1 MVSGYVIEGVGVKK
15 PQTKKELVRFY
26 CYGLLMVLLG
36 FAVTYQFIEPAPPTK
51 LVLAAG
57 APGGAYLEFA
67 KEYRTLL
74 VEDGVSLEILE
85 TSGSIDNLALLAA
98 GKVDA
103 ALLQGGIADSLEYP
117 DLLGLGSLYFE
128 PLWVFTRQG
137 FKLENLSQL
146 SGKKAVLGS
155 EGSGTRKVVLQLLQ
169 DNEIDV
175 ATLVEVELTGMPA
188 VEALRQGKVDIIF
201 MVAAVSSAQ
210 VKTLLNS
217 DHLAPVNFV
226 RAEAYA
232 RRHNFLSKVILPQ
245 GVVNFKKNIPPQDV
259 ALVAP
264 AATLVVRESLHPA
277 LAGLLT
283 QVIDKVHSKGGLL
296 NSRRHQFPSAEYL
309 DFPLSE
315 EAEQF
320 YRRGVPF
327 LQRYLPFWMAIQ
339 FDRLKLLMLPL
350 LALLLPLIK
359 ILPLTYRWRM
369 RSRIYRWYDTLQV
382 LDYEVRQDRSSS
394 AVEGFIARL
403 NEIEEEARQIT
414 VPLAYAAELY
424 SLRHHIDL
432 LRRQVGELK
441 EVDRL

>member
-1 MVSGYVIEGVGVKK
+1 MKK
-15 PQTKKELVRFY
+15 PQTKKELLRFY
-26 CYGLLMVLLG
+26 SYGLLMVLLG

-51 LVLAAG
+51 LILAAG

-67 KEYRTLL
+67 KEYRIHL
-74 VEDGVSLEILE
+74 VKNGVSLEILE
-85 TSGSIDNLALLAA
+85 TSGSIENLALLAA

-137 FKLENLSQL
+137 FELESLAQL
-146 SGKKAVLGS
+146 SGEKAVLGS

-175 ATLVEVELTGMPA
+175 ATLVEVKLTGMSA
-188 VEALRQGKVDIIF
+188 VEALRQGKVDIVF
-201 MVAAVSSAQ
+201 MVAAASSAKVQ
-210 VKTLLNS
+210 TLLNS

-226 RAEAYA
+226 RAEAYV
-232 RRHNFLSKVILPQ
+232 RRHSFLSKVTLPQ
-245 GVVNFKKNIPPQDV
+245 GVVNLKKNIPPQDV
-259 ALVAP
+259 VLVAP

-277 LAGLLT
+277 LASLLT
-283 QVIDKVHSKGGLL
+283 QVIDKVHSKGSLL

-315 EAEQF
+315 EAGQF

-339 FDRLKLLMLPL
+339 LDRLKLMFLPL
-350 LALLLPLIK
+350 LALLIPLFK

-382 LDYEVRQDRSSS
+382 LDCEVRQESSTS
-394 AVEGFIARL
+394 VVEGFFVRL
-403 NEIEEEARQIT
+403 NEIEEEVRQIN
-414 VPLAYAAELY
+414 VPLSYAAELY
-424 SLRHHIDL
+424 SLRQHIDL
-432 LRRQVGELK
+432 LRRQGGEIK
-441 EVDRL
+441 EDIS

>member
-1 MVSGYVIEGVGVKK
+1 MKK
-15 PQTKKELVRFY
+15 PHTAKELLRFY
-26 CYGLLMVLLG
+26 SYGLFIVLVG
-36 FAVTYQFIEPAPPTK
+36 FAVTYQFVEPAPPSK

-74 VEDGVSLEILE
+74 HEDGVFLEILE
-85 TSGSIDNLALLAA
+85 TSGSMDNLELLAT

-103 ALLQGGIADSLEYP
+103 ALLQGGIAKSLEYP
-117 DLLGLGSLYFE
+117 ELIGLGSLYFE

-137 FKLENLSQL
+137 FKLENIAQL
-146 SGKKAVLGS
+146 SGKKVVLGS

-175 ATLVEVELTGMPA
+175 GNLNEVKLTGMPA
-188 VEALRQGKVDIIF
+188 VDALRQGSVDILF
-201 MVAAVSSAQ
+201 LVSAVSSTTVQ
-210 VKTLLNS
+210 TLLNS
-217 DHLAPVNFV
+217 DHLVPINFV
-226 RAEAYA
+226 RADAYT

-245 GVVNFKKNIPPQDV
+245 GVVNLKKNIPPQDV

-277 LAGLLT
+277 LASLLT
-283 QVIDKVHSKGGLL
+283 QAIARVHGKGSLL
-296 NSRRHQFPSAEYL
+296 DSHHQFPSGKYL
-309 DFPLSE
+309 DFPISDD
-315 EAEQF
+315 ADRF

-327 LQRYLPFWMAIQ
+327 MQRYLPFWMAIQ
-339 FDRLKLLMLPL
+339 FDRLKILLLPL
-350 LALLLPLIK
+350 LALFIPLFK

-369 RSRIYRWYDTLQV
+369 RSRIYRWYDTLQI
-382 LDYEVRQDRSSS
+382 LDYEVHQDRSTS

-432 LRRQVGELK
+432 LRRQVGGIK
-441 EVDRL
+441 EDNGEGDRDAKLVN

>member
-1 MVSGYVIEGVGVKK
+1 MKK
-15 PQTKKELVRFY
+15 PQTAKELVRFY
-26 CYGLLMVLLG
+26 SYGILLVLMG
-36 FAVTYQFIEPAPPTK
+36 FAVTYQFIEPAPPSK
-51 LVLAAG
+51 LVLATG

-74 VEDGVSLEILE
+74 HDDGVSLEIIE
-85 TSGSIDNLALLAA
+85 TSGSMENLALLAT
-98 GKVDA
+98 GKADA

-137 FKLENLSQL
+137 FKLESLAQL
-146 SGKKAVLGS
+146 SGKKVVLGS

-175 ATLVEVELTGMPA
+175 ATLVEVGLTGMSA
-188 VEALRQGKVDIIF
+188 VDALRQGKVDIIF
-201 MVAAVSSAQ
+201 MVAAVSSAKVQ
-210 VKTLLNS
+210 TLLNS

-226 RAEAYA
+226 RAEAYT
-232 RRHNFLSKVILPQ
+232 RRHSFLSKVTLSQ
-245 GVVNFKKNIPPQDV
+245 GVVNLKKNIPPQDV
-259 ALVAP
+259 TLVAP

-283 QVIDKVHSKGGLL
+283 QVIDKVHGKGSLL
-296 NSRRHQFPSAEYL
+296 NSRRHQFPSADYI
-309 DFPLSE
+309 DFPLSD

-339 FDRLKLLMLPL
+339 LDRLKILMLPL
-350 LALLLPLIK
+350 LALLLPLFK

-369 RSRIYRWYDTLQV
+369 RSRIYRWYDILQT
-382 LDYEVRQDRSSS
+382 LDYEVRREPTRS
-394 AVEGFIARL
+394 ALEAFFVRL
-403 NEIEEEARQIT
+403 DEIEEEVRQIS
-414 VPLAYAAELY
+414 VPLPYAAELY
-424 SLRHHIDL
+424 GLRHHLDL
-432 LRRQVGELK
+432 LRRQVREIK
-441 EVDRL
+441 EDEVDG